1 MNRNNKLRWAIV
13 VFLTAWAIY
22 SFYPPNS
29 RNLIDTFAEQAS
41 NKDTN
46 FTAIVEQARKAPTSN
61 PYQALQMA
69 IGTNDLSKYFPGIK
83 APTPADYNRMVLNRV
98 QKAAAGKVK
107 LGLDLQ
113 GGTSFLV
120 GVDTSKATTNEV
132 NVDKSQILEQAI
144 EVLRKRVDRFGV

>member
-13 VFLTAWAIY
+13 VFFTAWAIY

-29 RNLIDTFAEQAS
+29 RDLIEVFVEKAS

-61 PYQALQMA
+61 KYQALLTA
-69 IGTNDLSKYFPGIK
+69 IGTNDLAKYFPGIK
-83 APTPADYNRMVLNRV
+83 ATTQREYTRAALNKV
-98 QKAAAGKVK
+98 QKAAAGKVH

-120 GVDTSKATTNEV
+120 GVDTSKISTN
-132 NVDKSQILEQAI
+132 NTSGDRTA
-144 EVLRKRVDRFGV
+144 VLD